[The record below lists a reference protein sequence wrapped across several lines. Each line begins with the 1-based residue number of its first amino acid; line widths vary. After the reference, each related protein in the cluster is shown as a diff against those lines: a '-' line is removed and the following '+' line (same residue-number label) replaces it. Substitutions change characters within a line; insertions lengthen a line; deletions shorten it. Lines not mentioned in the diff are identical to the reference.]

1 MINNGNNIFYYE
13 KNILTLIITY
23 LSLLR
28 NNIETLNCWL
38 VELFTDLVI
47 IS

>member
-1 MINNGNNIFYYE
+1 MEIIFSIMK

-28 NNIETLNCWL
+28 NNIEKLNCWL